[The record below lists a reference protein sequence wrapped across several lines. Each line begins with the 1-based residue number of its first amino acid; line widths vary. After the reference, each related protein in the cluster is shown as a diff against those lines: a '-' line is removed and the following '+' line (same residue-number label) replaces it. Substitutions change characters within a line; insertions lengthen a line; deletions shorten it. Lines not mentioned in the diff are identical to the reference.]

1 MTSQQTTG
9 PTTHAS
15 STGQGWTDGAWLDAH
30 FAAARSEYET
40 QLRAVGIRPGWRVL
54 DAACG
59 SGSFLPWLAD
69 LVGPGGTL
77 AAFDLAPDN
86 VALVERRIAGWGL
99 PCPVEVRTGTVLAL
113 PYPDASFDAAWFAN
127 TTQYLTDAELATALA
142 ELRRVV
148 RPGGL
153 VAVKEADI
161 GFHRVAPAPPGLT
174 ARWFAVLAR
183 AGRVQAAGGVRAVA
197 LPGWLR
203 RAGLENV
210 WRRGTQIERAA
221 PLAPPARQVWRD
233 LLSMMAA
240 RAPTLDL
247 SAADQEFWADLRNP
261 AALDA
266 YLDAPDFYGCEGN
279 ILTVGTVPEAAQ
291 IGWRLREGTD
301 GNNGHERA
309 RDGVGG
315 ALPGGK

>member
-1 MTSQQTTG
+1 MTSQHRAA
-9 PTTHAS
+9 PSIHAS
-15 STGQGWTDGAWLDAH
+15 STGQGWTGGAWLDTH
-30 FAAARSEYET
+30 FEAARAEYEA

-59 SGSFLPWLAD
+59 SGAFLPWLAE
-69 LVGPGGTL
+69 LVGPEGCLL
-77 AAFDLAPDN
+77 ALDLAPDN
-86 VALVERRIAGWGL
+86 VALVERRIAGWDL
-99 PCPVEVRTGTVLAL
+99 PCPVEVRAGTVLAL
-113 PYPDASFDAAWFAN
+113 PYPDASFDAVWFAN
-127 TTQYLTDAELATALA
+127 TTQYLSDDELATALA

-174 ARWFAVLAR
+174 ARWFEVLAR
-183 AGRVQAAGGVRAVA
+183 TGRVQALGGVRVGD

-203 RAGLENV
+203 RAGLV
-210 WRRGTQIERAA
+210 DIWRRGTLIARAA

-247 SAADQEFWADLRNP
+247 PAADQACWAGLRDP

-266 YLDAPDFYGCEGN
+266 YLDDPDFYGCEGN
-279 ILTVGTVPEAAQ
+279 M
-291 IGWRLREGTD
+291 
-301 GNNGHERA
+301 
-309 RDGVGG
+309 
-315 ALPGGK
+315 